1 VRRSGRIAVI
11 DDDASSRD
19 LIGEVLELE
28 GYDVFTHRQVSPD
41 LHEIIESR
49 PDLLLVDLRLATTT
63 QAELTGWDIVRLSK
77 ANRDLFLLPVLIVSA
92 DLPQLRS
99 LIPAAMEYRNVLLL
113 GKPFALD
120 ALSVM
125 VRLAIEADR
134 PAPHYVDH
142 GDAPRPTAS

>member
-1 VRRSGRIAVI
+1 VKRSARIAVI
-11 DDDASSRD
+11 DDEPSSRD

-28 GYDVFTHRQVSPD
+28 GYDVVTHRQVSPD
-41 LHEIIESR
+41 LHEIIDSR
-49 PDLLLVDLRLATTT
+49 PDLLVVDLRLATTE
-63 QAELTGWDIVRLSK
+63 AELSGWDIVRLSK
-77 ANRDLFLLPVLIVSA
+77 ANRDLYLLPVLIVSA

-120 ALSVM
+120 ALTVM
-125 VRLAIEADR
+125 VRLAIEAER
-134 PAPHYVDH
+134 PAAHYVEH

>member
-1 VRRSGRIAVI
+1 VRRSARIAVI
-11 DDDASSRD
+11 DDDASSRH
-19 LIGEVLELE
+19 LMGEVLDLE
-28 GYDVFTHRQVSPD
+28 GYDVITHRHVSPD

-49 PDLLLVDLRLATTT
+49 PDLLVVDLRLGTTE
-63 QAELTGWDIVRLSK
+63 AELSGWDIVRLSK

-125 VRLAIEADR
+125 VRLAIEAAR
-134 PAPHYVDH
+134 PAAQYVEH